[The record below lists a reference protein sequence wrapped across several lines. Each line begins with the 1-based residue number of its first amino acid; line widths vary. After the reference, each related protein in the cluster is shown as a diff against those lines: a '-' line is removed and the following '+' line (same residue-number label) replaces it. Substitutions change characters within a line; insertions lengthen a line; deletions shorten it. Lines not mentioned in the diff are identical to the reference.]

1 MLYCLSSSCH
11 EDPVVAVIQ
20 NVSRGV
26 AQPGRAPGSGPGGRR
41 FKSSLPDQSFSR
53 SFNHLHGNRRSRSA
67 SHLDDYVKGPSAV
80 PCDRRMSPMLRW
92 SDTMAIVPEPIIAV
106 GQTLAKVS
114 IFSGL
119 TEGEL
124 AFLAQR
130 AVSRSYSAG
139 QSVFG
144 EGEPCSGLYVVES
157 GHVRIFKSSA
167 TGREQVLSIDGPGSS
182 IAELPV
188 FDGGSY
194 PASAAALDEAKLLFV
209 SKQDFQALCLA
220 HPQVAL
226 KVLRVVGAR
235 LRRLVGIIE
244 ELSFT
249 TVRHRLASFLLR
261 LAQKEGKRSAAG
273 VEITLPASNQEL
285 ASHIGTVRELVSR
298 NLSRLQAEGM
308 LQIDG
313 RTVTIS
319 NLKALEAETDSP
331 E

>member
-1 MLYCLSSSCH
+1 
-11 EDPVVAVIQ
+11 VVE
-20 NVSRGV
+20 STFT
-26 AQPGRAPGSGPGGRR
+26 P
-41 FKSSLPDQSFSR
+41 
-53 SFNHLHGNRRSRSA
+53 
-67 SHLDDYVKGPSAV
+67 
-80 PCDRRMSPMLRW
+80 
-92 SDTMAIVPEPIIAV
+92 
-106 GQTLAKVS
+106 GQTLAKVP

-119 TEGEL
+119 TENEL

-130 AVSRSYSAG
+130 AVSRHYSAG
-139 QSVFG
+139 QTVFG

-167 TGREQVLSIDGPGSS
+167 SGREQVLSIDGPGSS

-188 FDGGSY
+188 FDGGNY
-194 PASAAALDEAKLLFV
+194 PASVAAMDDATLLFV

-220 HPQVAL
+220 HPQIAL

-261 LAQKEGKRSAAG
+261 LAQKEGKHTPEG
-273 VEITLPASNQEL
+273 VEITMPVSNQEL
-285 ASHIGTVRELVSR
+285 ASQIGTVRELVSR

-308 LQIDG
+308 IKIDG
-313 RTVTIS
+313 RSVIVR
-319 NLKALEAETDSP
+319 NLMGLEAELHST

>member
-1 MLYCLSSSCH
+1 MSAMPLAETQKQILS
-11 EDPVVAVIQ
+11 
-20 NVSRGV
+20 
-26 AQPGRAPGSGPGGRR
+26 
-41 FKSSLPDQSFSR
+41 
-53 SFNHLHGNRRSRSA
+53 
-67 SHLDDYVKGPSAV
+67 
-80 PCDRRMSPMLRW
+80 
-92 SDTMAIVPEPIIAV
+92 
-106 GQTLAKVS
+106 KVQL
-114 IFSGL
+114 FSGL
-119 TEGEL
+119 AHTEMD
-124 AFLAQR
+124 FLAPR
-130 AVSRSYSAG
+130 VVPRKFSPG
-139 QSVFG
+139 QIVFN
-144 EGEPCSGLYVVES
+144 EGDPCSGLYVVAS
-157 GHVRIFKSSA
+157 GQVRIFKSSA
-167 TGREQVLSIDGPGSS
+167 SGREQVLSIDGPGSS

-194 PASAAALDEAKLLFV
+194 PASVAAVDDATLFFV

-261 LAQKEGKRSAAG
+261 LAQKEGKRSATG

-319 NLKALEAETDSP
+319 NLKALENETDSP
-331 E
+331 